1 MSTKKDLLGD
11 DIDQAHIDS
20 LLTRLFAQ
28 EEKELFKFLER
39 NPEFQRPDWQHIWYY
54 RFLQISPS
62 YNFLLIMLDSAKPES
77 DSLVDNIDDVTWDEL
92 DRLEEV
98 ENRKAFRFYDT
109 LYGRSIDIDPVEFCK
124 GFPQSQHKNIKALLK
139 TYKLNGDIRK
149 KSLKEWW
156 IDNGQYLFES
166 VVLTKIS
173 TIANMESRQRTSFRK
188 YHDAIESFNDFMKSS
203 NNSDI
208 SHSLILGISISNSKA
223 EVMKVISD
231 YLDETINFNE
241 PQETENFI
249 DLKKSKAK
257 EKKFEEAYTA
267 IFFKTRYKNLTNV
280 QIAKKANILWI
291 SQQNINATST
301 TNSKRSLES
310 GFSRCVK
317 DAINIAENAAH
328 GIFPED
334 EELYNFKEITRKYL
348 NEDTFTNIYK
358 LTDWSIKNPDLVR
371 NIFGSDLW
379 GL

>member
-1 MSTKKDLLGD
+1 MTAKKDLLGD
-11 DIDQAHIDS
+11 DIEQARIDS
-20 LLTRLFAQ
+20 LVTRLFAQ
-28 EEKELFKFLER
+28 EEKELFKFLEK
-39 NPEFQRPDWQHIWYY
+39 NPEFQKPDWRHIWYY

-62 YNFLLIMLDSAKPES
+62 YNFLVTMLDSARPES
-77 DSLVDNIDDVTWDEL
+77 DSLVDDVDDVTEDEL
-92 DRLEEV
+92 DRLEEI
-98 ENRKAFRFYDT
+98 ENRKAFRVHYT
-109 LYGRSIDIDPVEFCK
+109 IYGRSVDIDPVEFCK

-149 KSLKEWW
+149 KTLKEWW

-173 TIANMESRQRTSFRK
+173 TIADIQSRQRISFRK
-188 YHDAIESFNDFMKSS
+188 FHDAIESLNDFMKTS

-208 SHSLILGISISNSKA
+208 SHSLVLGISISNSKD

-231 YLDETINFNE
+231 YLDETINFDE

-267 IFFKTRYKNLTNV
+267 IFFKTRYKKLTNV
-280 QIAKKANILWI
+280 QIAKKANILWF
-291 SQQNINATST
+291 SQQNLSATSS
-301 TNSKRSLES
+301 NSSRSLES

-334 EELYNFKEITRKYL
+334 EELYDFKEITRKYL
-348 NEDTFTNIYK
+348 NEDTFKNIYK
-358 LTDWSIKNPDLVR
+358 LTDWSMNNPDLVR
-371 NIFGSDLW
+371 DIFGSHLW
-379 GL
+379 TL

>member
-1 MSTKKDLLGD
+1 MTAKKDLLGD
-11 DIDQAHIDS
+11 DIEQARIDS
-20 LLTRLFAQ
+20 LVTRLFAQ
-28 EEKELFKFLER
+28 EEKELFKFLEK
-39 NPEFQRPDWQHIWYY
+39 NPEFQKPDWRHIWYY

-62 YNFLLIMLDSAKPES
+62 YNFLVTMLDSARPES
-77 DSLVDNIDDVTWDEL
+77 DSLVDDVDDVTEDEL
-92 DRLEEV
+92 DRLEEI
-98 ENRKAFRFYDT
+98 ENRKAFRVHYT
-109 LYGRSIDIDPVEFCK
+109 LYGRSVDIDPVEFCK

-149 KSLKEWW
+149 KTLKEWW

-173 TIANMESRQRTSFRK
+173 TIADIQSRQRISFRK
-188 YHDAIESFNDFMKSS
+188 FHDAIESFNDFMKTS

-208 SHSLILGISISNSKA
+208 SHSLVLGISISNSKD

-231 YLDETINFNE
+231 YLDETINFDE

-267 IFFKTRYKNLTNV
+267 IFFKTRYKKLTNV
-280 QIAKKANILWI
+280 QIAKKANILWF
-291 SQQNINATST
+291 SQQNLSATSS
-301 TNSKRSLES
+301 NSSRSLES

-334 EELYNFKEITRKYL
+334 EELYDFKEITRKYL
-348 NEDTFTNIYK
+348 NEDTFKNIYK
-358 LTDWSIKNPDLVR
+358 LTDWSMNNPDLVR
-371 NIFGSDLW
+371 DIFGSHLW
-379 GL
+379 TL

>member
-1 MSTKKDLLGD
+1 MTAKKDLLGD
-11 DIDQAHIDS
+11 DIEQARIDS
-20 LLTRLFAQ
+20 LVTRLFAQ
-28 EEKELFKFLER
+28 EEKELFKFLEK
-39 NPEFQRPDWQHIWYY
+39 NPEFQKPDWRHIWYY

-62 YNFLLIMLDSAKPES
+62 YNFLVTMLDSARPES
-77 DSLVDNIDDVTWDEL
+77 DSLVDDVDDVTEDEL
-92 DRLEEV
+92 DRLEEI
-98 ENRKAFRFYDT
+98 ENRKAFRVHYT
-109 LYGRSIDIDPVEFCK
+109 IYGRSVDIDPVEFCK

-149 KSLKEWW
+149 KTLKEWW

-173 TIANMESRQRTSFRK
+173 TIADIQSRQRISFRK
-188 YHDAIESFNDFMKSS
+188 FHNAIESLNDFMKTS

-208 SHSLILGISISNSKA
+208 SHSLVLGISISNSKD

-231 YLDETINFNE
+231 YLDETINFDE

-267 IFFKTRYKNLTNV
+267 IFFKTRYKKLTNV
-280 QIAKKANILWI
+280 QIAKKANILWF
-291 SQQNINATST
+291 SQQNLSATSS
-301 TNSKRSLES
+301 NSSRSLES

-334 EELYNFKEITRKYL
+334 EELYDFKEITRKYL
-348 NEDTFTNIYK
+348 NEDTFKNIYK
-358 LTDWSIKNPDLVR
+358 LTDWSMNNPDLVR
-371 NIFGSDLW
+371 DIFGSHLW
-379 GL
+379 TL